1 MRLAHQK
8 FGIPN
13 KQTLST
19 QQKSGPSVL
28 NNYWERQE
36 LISHK
41 EMGNKKWKFFGYQT
55 SVEWYDVK
63 TKFKQLLRKITYS
76 WLFQEILCLVFL
88 SYMRLVF
95 YSSKRIFINHDV
107 VLNAAKNNT
116 ALIIV
121 FWHNRLLIA
130 PFVTKKPKEL
140 YPNCNYMTLAS
151 RHGDG
156 RFVGRIMEKMGL
168 ISILGSSRDGR
179 KASRG
184 IDIGSFKRIFEGLKK
199 GYSLNITPDGPRGPN
214 QKINGEIVNIA
225 RIAQVGILAASC
237 SASKFKQLN
246 TWDKFKIPLPF
257 STLCFYMDERPFYV
271 EKTADKEE
279 MEKIKINIEQRLDI
293 LQEKSLEIARGQG
306 L

>member
-1 MRLAHQK
+1 MEQQK
-8 FGIPN
+8 ILLT
-13 KQTLST
+13 QTLADSEELKLKINQIVAE
-19 QQKSGPSVL
+19 QQQ
-28 NNYWERQE
+28 ERRQE
-36 LISHK
+36 LMEQFEK
-41 EMGNKKWKFFGYQT
+41 A
-55 SVEWYDVK
+55 VEDRTGLDKLLVQ
-63 TKFKQLLRKITYS
+63 FNSIHPGFASELLRNYPKLTQADMQFCILYRMNLSTK
-76 WLFQEILCLVFL
+76 EISTLLHVEPR
-88 SYMRLVF
+88 SIY
-95 YSSKRIFINHDV
+95 
-107 VLNAAKNNT
+107 AK
-116 ALIIV
+116 
-121 FWHNRLLIA
+121 
-130 PFVTKKPKEL
+130 K
-140 YPNCNYMTLAS
+140 Y
-151 RHGDG
+151 
-156 RFVGRIMEKMGL
+156 RIMEKMGL